1 MSDTP
6 DIPSYFTDPAA
17 AADYEE
23 RTRRL
28 VPGLADFHRICT
40 LLLAD
45 RTPEQGRV
53 LVVGAG
59 GGLELR
65 TFAQAHPGW
74 QFVGVDPADEMLR
87 VAKAALGAQSA
98 RVDWHCG
105 YVHTAPE
112 GPFDSAACLLTL
124 HFVKLKDRVAT
135 LREIHRRLAPGGAL
149 VVMHLSFGGDAAARA
164 RWFARYV
171 AFAVSSGVAPDNV
184 RAATEAMTERL
195 TILPPGKDEAMLKD
209 AGFRDVDTI
218 YTGLCFRGW
227 VAYA

>member
-1 MSDTP
+1 MSEPPAVPT
-6 DIPSYFTDPAA
+6 YFSDPAA
-17 AADYEE
+17 VAEYEE

-40 LLLAD
+40 VLLAD
-45 RTPEQGRV
+45 RTPEKGRV

-65 TFAQAHPGW
+65 TFARAHPGW
-74 QFVGVDPADEMLR
+74 QFVGVDPAEEMLN
-87 VAKAALGAQSA
+87 VARAALGKEAS
-98 RVDWHCG
+98 RVQWHQG
-105 YVHTAPE
+105 YVHDAPE

-124 HFVKLKDRVAT
+124 HFVNPEDRIAT
-135 LREIHRRLAPGGAL
+135 LREIHRRLAPGGAF
-149 VVMHLSFGGDAAARA
+149 VVMHLSFGGDAAARE

-171 AFAVSSGVAPDNV
+171 DFAVSSGVAPEKV
-184 RAATEAMTERL
+184 RTATEAMSTQL
-195 TILPPGKDEAMLKD
+195 SILPPDEDEAMLRH

-227 VAYA
+227 VGYA